1 MSFTRSVAIA
11 RTTIRLIAKDSGVT
25 IIMVVMPLIFIA
37 FLKPSLQ
44 AQLEQQG
51 YHGASGAQLGVPGLA
66 VFFAFLSIQTVCML
80 FFREHFWGT
89 WQRVRAAGATGIELV
104 VGKAGPLVLVILAQM
119 AVVFV
124 ASTWLF
130 GYRVN
135 GSLLALVL
143 LLTGVALCVVALG
156 VLVVALFRTLDQA
169 MVLGNMGGMVMAGFG
184 GALAPT
190 STLPGWAQAIAHV
203 TPTYWG
209 IEGLRSVSL
218 DGAGVADVAPG
229 LGVMALFT
237 AACVLVAT
245 LRFRPT
251 DTKVGAT

>member
-1 MSFTRSVAIA
+1 MSFTRRAAIA
-11 RTTIRLIAKDSGVT
+11 RTTIRLVIKDPGVT

-124 ASTWLF
+124 TSTWLF

-143 LLTGVALCVVALG
+143 LLAGIALCVVALG